1 MFRRFLM
8 ATKALY
14 GYLYLKIKSTFSRI
28 KAGIFNSKVFVAKG
42 ISNIAKFDKFEYN
55 IDSDILEANST
66 AIDVDFYTI
75 VNGIETSI
83 YEGESLAF
91 NYDDVLNFGLESEI
105 LKTKAVSMNP
115 QDMFFYFEIINAK
128 VMGSTALLSYV
139 KFENIINVFNANVAL
154 LNEIIKIKTNNLSIN
169 DITNVEIKNA
179 NKENAVAR
187 FNVIKNDMDVFVSE
201 VKHLFIKPKK
211 DKIIEQFYVNVL
223 LYRYAR
229 LDEYSFKRLS
239 EMNIRTIEELN
250 YIEL

>member
-1 MFRRFLM
+1 M
-8 ATKALY
+8 
-14 GYLYLKIKSTFSRI
+14 
-28 KAGIFNSKVFVAKG
+28 
-42 ISNIAKFDKFEYN
+42 
-55 IDSDILEANST
+55 
-66 AIDVDFYTI
+66 
-75 VNGIETSI
+75 
-83 YEGESLAF
+83 
-91 NYDDVLNFGLESEI
+91 NFGLESEI

-115 QDMFFYFEIINAK
+115 QDMFFNFEIINAK
-128 VMGSTALLSYV
+128 VTGSTALLSYV

-223 LYRYAR
+223 LYKYAR